1 MKNYDSEIRRFMLA
15 INKIDGV
22 YYYFAKKMGI
32 NENTLAVLYALDD
45 GQPHSQKQIC
55 RQWLIPKT
63 TISTIIKELIDI
75 GYVNLVPGKHTKE
88 KTICLTENGQNY
100 VNKILSIVYEAEQQA
115 MERTQ
120 REFSPEFVEAMEH
133 FSDYLCEEF
142 EKREQ

>member
-1 MKNYDSEIRRFMLA
+1 M
-15 INKIDGV
+15 
-22 YYYFAKKMGI
+22 
-32 NENTLAVLYALDD
+32 
-45 GQPHSQKQIC
+45 
-55 RQWLIPKT
+55 IPKT

-88 KTICLTENGQNY
+88 KTICLKENGQNY